1 MKAIL
6 ARLEHRW
13 CHCLVNAFEDF
24 EARQAPRRSSE
35 KEARQYNWDTIE
47 PERGRARERPKE
59 PSSANSTVQ
68 SGSTTHSMARI
79 YPFRAW
85 RYNPSVV
92 RLDDVVTQPYDKI
105 SPAMQQAY
113 YERSPYNLVRIILGQ
128 PELFDDEKGESVYTR
143 AARDFQA
150 WREQGVLIQE
160 KATCVFAYAQRFK
173 VPGTDVVKERRGFI
187 ALGKLH
193 DYAEKVVFRHEQ
205 TLSKP
210 KSDRLNLLKAT
221 HAHFGQI
228 FMLYSDPAGSVE
240 KVLYDGNGPAEAEV
254 TDEYGVLHRLWRVSD
269 PAAIRLLAAAMADKK
284 LIIADGHHRYETAL
298 NYSKEY
304 AVEHAAAATAK
315 PEYGVNQLPQPA
327 YPEAAVMMT
336 FVNMDSDGLVILPT
350 HRVVHSLP
358 GFDPVAFAIAAQE
371 FFTVEP
377 LDADDAAGLMDLLG
391 RQEGTAFIAVT
402 GAGALLL
409 RSRPEAVAVALASL
423 PERQR
428 QLDLSHLHSIVL
440 DRLLGLDAEK
450 VREQTNIRYLRD
462 AGEAADMVRRGEA
475 DVAFLTKPVSMEQLR
490 EVAFAGDV
498 MPQKSTDFFP
508 KLLSGLTIY
517 ALE

>member
-1 MKAIL
+1 
-6 ARLEHRW
+6 
-13 CHCLVNAFEDF
+13 
-24 EARQAPRRSSE
+24 
-35 KEARQYNWDTIE
+35 
-47 PERGRARERPKE
+47 
-59 PSSANSTVQ
+59 
-68 SGSTTHSMARI
+68 MARI

-85 RYNPSVV
+85 RFNPSTV

-113 YERSPYNLVRIILGQ
+113 YQRSPYNLVRIILGL
-128 PELFDDEKGESVYTR
+128 PELFDDEHGENVYTR
-143 AARDFQA
+143 AARDFRS

-160 KATCVFAYAQRFK
+160 KKPCIFAYAQRFK
-173 VPGTDVVKERRGFI
+173 VPGTGILKERRGFI
-187 ALGKLH
+187 ALGRLH

-210 KSDRLNLLKAT
+210 KSDRLNLLRAT

-228 FMLYSDPAGSVE
+228 FMLYSDPAGSIE
-240 KVLYDGNGPAEAEV
+240 KILYDGSGPAEAEV
-254 TDEYGVLHRLWRVSD
+254 TDEYGVLHRLWKIGD
-269 PAAIRLLAAAMADKK
+269 PAAIRLLTTAMDDKK

-298 NYSKEY
+298 NYSKE
-304 AVEHAAAATAK
+304 HAAASPAK
-315 PEYGVNQLPQPA
+315 AESSTSQLPQPA

-336 FVNMDSDGLVILPT
+336 FVNTDSDGLVILPT
-350 HRVVHSLP
+350 HRVVHGLP
-358 GFDPVAFAIAAQE
+358 HFDPVAFAIAAQE
-371 FFTVEP
+371 FFTVEG
-377 LDADDAAGLMDLLG
+377 LETADAATFMELLG
-391 RQEGTAFIAVT
+391 REEGTAFIAAT

-409 RSRPEAVAVALASL
+409 RSKPEAVAAALAGL

-428 QLDLSHLHSIVL
+428 QLDLCQLHSIVL

-450 VREQTNIRYLRD
+450 VRQETNIRYLRD
-462 AGEAADMVRRGEA
+462 AGEAMDQVRSGEA
-475 DVAFLTKPVSMEQLR
+475 NVAFLTNPVSMEQLR

-517 ALE
+517 ALD

>member
-1 MKAIL
+1 
-6 ARLEHRW
+6 
-13 CHCLVNAFEDF
+13 
-24 EARQAPRRSSE
+24 
-35 KEARQYNWDTIE
+35 
-47 PERGRARERPKE
+47 
-59 PSSANSTVQ
+59 
-68 SGSTTHSMARI
+68 MARV

-105 SPAMQQAY
+105 SPSMQQAY
-113 YERSPYNLVRIILGQ
+113 YQRSPYNLVRIILGL
-128 PELFDDEKGESVYTR
+128 PELFDAERGESVYTR
-143 AARDFQA
+143 AARDFSA
-150 WREQGVLIQE
+150 WREQGILTQE
-160 KATCVFAYAQRFK
+160 KDPCIFAYSQRFK
-173 VPGTDVVKERRGFI
+173 VPGTEIVKERRGFI

-193 DYAEKVVFRHEQ
+193 DYAEHVVFRHEQ

-240 KVLYDGNGPAEAEV
+240 KILYDGNGPAEAEV

-269 PAAIRLLAAAMADKK
+269 PATIRLLTTAMDDKK

-298 NYSKEY
+298 NYSREKAPGGVSQTEY
-304 AVEHAAAATAK
+304 TTNHLTR
-315 PEYGVNQLPQPA
+315 PP

-350 HRVVHSLP
+350 HRVVHSLQSA
-358 GFDPVAFAIAAQE
+358 GDNKFDPAAFALAAKE
-371 FFTVEP
+371 FFSVEA
-377 LDADDAAGLMDLLG
+377 LAESDAASYMELLG
-391 RQEGTAFIAVT
+391 RQQGTAFIAVAR
-402 GAGALLL
+402 AGPLLL
-409 RSRPEAVAVALASL
+409 RSKPEAVATALAGL

-428 QLDLSHLHSIVL
+428 QLDLSHLHTIIL

-450 VREQTNIRYLRD
+450 VREQTNIRYVRD
-462 AGEAADMVRRGEA
+462 AAEAVDQVRRGDA
-475 DVAFLTKPVSMEQLR
+475 DLAFLTNPVSMEQLR

-508 KLLSGLTIY
+508 KLLSGLAIY
-517 ALE
+517 ALD

>member
-1 MKAIL
+1 
-6 ARLEHRW
+6 
-13 CHCLVNAFEDF
+13 
-24 EARQAPRRSSE
+24 
-35 KEARQYNWDTIE
+35 
-47 PERGRARERPKE
+47 
-59 PSSANSTVQ
+59 
-68 SGSTTHSMARI
+68 MARV

-85 RYNPSVV
+85 RYNSSVV

-113 YERSPYNLVRIILGQ
+113 YQRSPYNLVRIILGM
-128 PELFDDEKGESVYTR
+128 PELFDAERGESIYSR
-143 AARDFQA
+143 AARDFSA

-160 KATCVFAYAQRFK
+160 KDPCIFAYSQRFT
-173 VPGTDVVKERRGFI
+173 VPGSEVVKERRGFI

-228 FMLYSDPAGSVE
+228 FMLYSDPAGSIE
-240 KVLYDGNGPAEAEV
+240 KILYDGNGRADGEV
-254 TDEYGVLHRLWRVSD
+254 TDEYGVLHRVWKVSD
-269 PAAIRLLAAAMADKK
+269 PAAIRLLTTAMADKK

-298 NYSKEY
+298 NYSKE
-304 AVEHAAAATAK
+304 HARLASAK
-315 PEYGVNQLPQPA
+315 TEFSTSQLPQPE

-358 GFDPVAFAIAAQE
+358 SFDPAAFVRAAEE
-371 FFTVEP
+371 FFTVEALP
-377 LDADDAAGLMDLLG
+377 TADATDYMATLG
-391 RQEGTAFIAVT
+391 KQQGTAFVAVT
-402 GAGALLL
+402 RSADFLL
-409 RSRPEAVAVALASL
+409 RAKPEPVAAAMATL

-428 QLDLSHLHSIVL
+428 QLDLSCLHSIVL

-450 VREQTNIRYLRD
+450 VRDQTNIRYLRD
-462 AGEAADMVRRGEA
+462 AGEAVELVRRGEA
-475 DVAFLTKPVSMEQLR
+475 DVTFLTNPVTMEQLR

-498 MPQKSTDFFP
+498 MPQKATDFFP

-517 ALE
+517 ALD

>member
-1 MKAIL
+1 
-6 ARLEHRW
+6 
-13 CHCLVNAFEDF
+13 
-24 EARQAPRRSSE
+24 
-35 KEARQYNWDTIE
+35 
-47 PERGRARERPKE
+47 
-59 PSSANSTVQ
+59 
-68 SGSTTHSMARI
+68 MAHI

-85 RYNPSVV
+85 RYNPSAV

-113 YERSPYNLVRIILGQ
+113 YQRSPYNLVRIILGL
-128 PELFDDEKGESVYTR
+128 PELFDEERGENVYTR
-143 AARDFQA
+143 AARDLHA
-150 WREQGVLIQE
+150 WQEQGILTQE
-160 KATCVFAYAQRFK
+160 KAPAIFAYSQRFK
-173 VPGTDVVKERRGFI
+173 VPGTEIVKERRGFI
-187 ALGKLH
+187 ALGKVH
-193 DYAEKVVFRHEQ
+193 EYADRVVFRHEQ

-210 KSDRLNLLKAT
+210 KGDRLNLLKAT

-240 KVLYDGNGPAEAEV
+240 KILYDGAGPAEAEV
-254 TDEYGVLHRLWRVSD
+254 TDEYGVLHRIWKVSD
-269 PAAIRLLAAAMADKK
+269 PAVINLLTTGMADKK

-298 NYSKEY
+298 NYSKE
-304 AVEHAAAATAK
+304 HAPAAPPKAATNNG
-315 PEYGVNQLPQPA
+315 PLPQPA

-350 HRVVHSLP
+350 HRVVHSLAN
-358 GFDPVAFAIAAQE
+358 FDPAAFVHAAEE
-371 FFTVEP
+371 FFTVEALP
-377 LDADDAAGLMDLLG
+377 AADTSSYIDTLTA
-391 RQEGTAFIAVT
+391 QKGTAFVAVT
-402 GAGALLL
+402 RAGAFLL
-409 RSRPEAVAVALASL
+409 RSKPGPVAAALAAL

-440 DRLLGLDAEK
+440 DRLLDLNEEK

-462 AGEAADMVRRGEA
+462 AGEAVDQVRRGEA
-475 DVAFLTKPVSMEQLR
+475 DVTFLTNPVSMEQLK

-517 ALE
+517 SLD